1 MQQTQI
7 SILFY
12 LIFILYSC
20 LGFFCLFLNKKEQLN
35 QVFFWLCMSYAVW
48 AFGFAI
54 SNTLS
59 DVQSVL
65 IWRRIAALGW
75 GVAFSVMLHFML
87 ILTEHQ
93 QWLGN
98 LKIRIAIYLPAVI
111 TIAVFALFPQL
122 ADAQYNLVQTPMGWG
137 NIPVN
142 NFWDI
147 FYNLY
152 YLSFSLLTLGLLFQW
167 YRSTPDRRK
176 QQQAF
181 WLLLAFAIA
190 IALGTLTEM
199 MANNLLAYP
208 IPSVAP
214 IIILIPVTAFT
225 FDIKKYKLMVP
236 ENSDKKVKF
245 SEILSDDTHRGLF
258 RSMAMTFVVISVIGL
273 GNAIFFNLPLWR
285 LMAVSTIDLVLGLF
299 IYSLPFSGLSIA
311 NQDRMITA
319 LMAVAIPLS
328 LFRPGTYL
336 TNVVWA
342 VPLIFLSVTIVFK
355 QKRMFILLATV
366 TVISGLVIVL
376 WKSDQ
381 WVNVGTREYLARL
394 FICLVAILLAGY
406 TNRIYIARLTENNRQ
421 ISFQKMI
428 SQVTTQFVS
437 VSASN
442 FDEKVQY
449 LLKTSGEI
457 MNADRVFVGRF
468 FQDSGELRCTN
479 EWLAEPYFPSVNLNE
494 DIRQTKFPWFTKT
507 IFNNQLVYLRSC
519 DELPAEAQ
527 PEKAMMVQQGITA
540 MLLIPIQSRE
550 TIIGF
555 LGFDKIGKAKVPALT
570 DPELLR
576 VLANTLADAI
586 GKVENENEIH
596 CRAYYDTLTGLP
608 NRVFFHEQLE
618 KSMAAMKSNGSQ
630 LGVIFVDL
638 DGFKEVND
646 TMGHDWGDHLLNHI
660 GQRLSDNMRK
670 GDSLARFGG
679 DEFLIMVSQL
689 NHKNELLDVARQLMA
704 VFKEPVCLGEQE
716 FYISASGGIAVF
728 PEDGETVSA
737 LIKHADLAMYDAKK
751 NGKGQVV
758 FCSEEMKNCI
768 REKMILTNSL
778 HRALERQQLA
788 LYYQPKFDVSSQT
801 MVGCEALLRWQH
813 PELGMILPGV
823 FIPIAEQK
831 GLMSEIGQWVF
842 KTACAQNKAWQAQG
856 FRPLPV
862 AVNLSAAQFDND
874 LTAIVEKCLT
884 ETGLAGQYLELEI
897 TETIAMAE
905 SCGVILTLH
914 QLKALGLGISIDD
927 FGTEFSSLS
936 RLNDLPVD
944 RIKIDGSF
952 IWGIGVNPKDESII
966 SVMIHLAQKL
976 GLLVVAEGVE
986 SQAQLAFLQEK
997 GCHEVQG
1004 YYWGE
1009 PMTAADFE
1017 KQLSRV
1023 H

>member
-152 YLSFSLLTLGLLFQW
+152 YLNFSLLTLGLLFQW

-190 IALGTLTEM
+190 IAMGTLTEM

-214 IIILIPVTAFT
+214 IIILIPVTAFA
-225 FDIKKYKLMVP
+225 FDVKKYKLMVP
-236 ENSDKKVKF
+236 EKSDKKVKF
-245 SEILSDDTHRGLF
+245 SEILSDETHRGLF
-258 RSMAMTFVVISVIGL
+258 RSMAMIFVVISVISF
-273 GNAIFFNLPLWR
+273 GNACFYPVQLWR
-285 LMAVSTIDLVLGLF
+285 LMVISTINLLLGLG

-311 NQDRMITA
+311 NQDRIITGI
-319 LMAVAIPLS
+319 MVVAIPLTI
-328 LFRPGTYL
+328 FRPGTYL

-437 VSASN
+437 VSANN

-468 FQDSGELRCTN
+468 FR
-479 EWLAEPYFPSVNLNE
+479 
-494 DIRQTKFPWFTKT
+494 
-507 IFNNQLVYLRSC
+507 
-519 DELPAEAQ
+519 
-527 PEKAMMVQQGITA
+527 
-540 MLLIPIQSRE
+540 
-550 TIIGF
+550 GF
-555 LGFDKIGKAKVPALT
+555 G
-570 DPELLR
+570 
-576 VLANTLADAI
+576 
-586 GKVENENEIH
+586 
-596 CRAYYDTLTGLP
+596 
-608 NRVFFHEQLE
+608 
-618 KSMAAMKSNGSQ
+618 
-630 LGVIFVDL
+630 
-638 DGFKEVND
+638 
-646 TMGHDWGDHLLNHI
+646 
-660 GQRLSDNMRK
+660 
-670 GDSLARFGG
+670 
-679 DEFLIMVSQL
+679 
-689 NHKNELLDVARQLMA
+689 
-704 VFKEPVCLGEQE
+704 
-716 FYISASGGIAVF
+716 
-728 PEDGETVSA
+728 
-737 LIKHADLAMYDAKK
+737 
-751 NGKGQVV
+751 
-758 FCSEEMKNCI
+758 
-768 REKMILTNSL
+768 
-778 HRALERQQLA
+778 
-788 LYYQPKFDVSSQT
+788 
-801 MVGCEALLRWQH
+801 
-813 PELGMILPGV
+813 
-823 FIPIAEQK
+823 
-831 GLMSEIGQWVF
+831 
-842 KTACAQNKAWQAQG
+842 
-856 FRPLPV
+856 
-862 AVNLSAAQFDND
+862 
-874 LTAIVEKCLT
+874 
-884 ETGLAGQYLELEI
+884 
-897 TETIAMAE
+897 
-905 SCGVILTLH
+905 
-914 QLKALGLGISIDD
+914 
-927 FGTEFSSLS
+927 
-936 RLNDLPVD
+936 
-944 RIKIDGSF
+944 
-952 IWGIGVNPKDESII
+952 
-966 SVMIHLAQKL
+966 
-976 GLLVVAEGVE
+976 
-986 SQAQLAFLQEK
+986 
-997 GCHEVQG
+997 
-1004 YYWGE
+1004 
-1009 PMTAADFE
+1009 
-1017 KQLSRV
+1017 
-1023 H
+1023 